1 MAEICLVTHF
11 FPPHIGGIE
20 KVADEQCKRLTK
32 LGYQVSVLTSKI
44 SKKNECHAKG
54 IKVFSYSNLNIAER
68 VGIPYPVLSFKAYK
82 DFAEVIKKCDIVH
95 AHGHA
100 YMSSYIACK
109 VAEKYKKPFILT
121 QHNTFIDY
129 QSWLNIVEHLN
140 DWTVGRVVLKGSN
153 RVIVV
158 SRKTMEYV
166 LKLGADISRI
176 SVMHNGVDTNFFHPA
191 NREESR
197 DKLGLPKNRP
207 LILTIRRLVYKNGL
221 DTFIESA
228 SLLTREC
235 SDLLFVVI
243 GKGPNRKLIE
253 KRVRELGIENNVRL
267 TGFVPEKLLPLYYN
281 AADYFVIPS
290 SSGEGLPLVLLEA
303 MACGLPV
310 IGTSVGGTPEIV
322 EDMRNG
328 VLVPPRNPKAL
339 AKTISK
345 FLSNKE
351 LGPAI
356 GEEARKTVEDKF
368 TWEENVRRLQNVYDE
383 FL

>member
-1 MAEICLVTHF
+1 MAKICLVTHF

-20 KVADEQCKRLTK
+20 KVADEQSKRLAK
-32 LGYQVSVLTSKI
+32 LGYQVSVLTSKTH
-44 SKKNECHAKG
+44 KKNERHAEG
-54 IKVFSYSNLNIAER
+54 IKVFSYSILNIAER

-82 DFAEVIKKCDIVH
+82 NFAEVIKKCDIVH

-100 YMSSYIACK
+100 YMSSYIACE
-109 VAEKYKKPFILT
+109 VAKKYKKPFILT

-129 QSWLNIVEHLN
+129 QSWLNIVEHVN
-140 DWTVGRVVLKGSN
+140 DWTVGRVVLKGSD
-153 RVIVV
+153 RVITV

-166 LKLGADISRI
+166 LKLGADISKT
-176 SVMHNGVDTNFFHPA
+176 SVMHNGVNTTFFHPM

-197 DKLGLPKNRP
+197 DKLGLPKNRT

-228 SLLTREC
+228 PLLTRDYP
-235 SDLLFVVI
+235 DLLFIVI
-243 GKGPNRKLIE
+243 GTGPSRKLIE
-253 KRVRELGIENNVRL
+253 KRVRELGIEDNVRL

-310 IGTSVGGTPEIV
+310 IATSVGGTPEIV

-345 FLSNKE
+345 FLSNRE

-356 GEEARKTVEDKF
+356 GEEARKTVEDEF
-368 TWEENVRRLQNVYDE
+368 TWEENVRRLRSVYDE

>member
-1 MAEICLVTHF
+1 MAKICLVTHF

-20 KVADEQCKRLTK
+20 KVADEQGKRLAK
-32 LGYQVSVLTSKI
+32 LGYQVSVLTSKTW
-44 SKKNECHAKG
+44 KQNERRAEG
-54 IKVFSYSNLNIAER
+54 IKVFSYSILNLAER

-82 DFAEVIKKCDIVH
+82 NFTEVIKKCDIVH

-129 QSWLNIVEHLN
+129 QSLLNIVEHLN
-140 DWTVGRVVLKGSN
+140 DWTVGRVVLKESD
-153 RVIVV
+153 RVIAV

-166 LKLGADISRI
+166 LKLGADVSKT
-176 SVMHNGVDTNFFHPA
+176 SVIYNGVDTNFFHPM
-191 NREESR
+191 NKEESR
-197 DKLGLPKNRP
+197 DKLGLPKNKT

-221 DTFIESA
+221 DTLIESA
-228 SLLTREC
+228 SLLKQ
-235 SDLLFVVI
+235 DYPHLLFIVI
-243 GKGPNRKLIE
+243 GEGPSRKLIE
-253 KRVRELGIENNVRL
+253 KRVRELRIDDNIRL

-310 IGTSVGGTPEIV
+310 IATTVGGIPEIIK
-322 EDMRNG
+322 DMKNG
-328 VLVPPRNPKAL
+328 VLVPPRNPKTL
-339 AKTISK
+339 AETISK

-351 LGPAI
+351 MGLAI

-368 TWEENVRRLQNVYDE
+368 TWEENIRRLQNVYDE

>member
-1 MAEICLVTHF
+1 MAKICLVTHF

-20 KVADEQCKRLTK
+20 KVAHEQCKRLSR
-32 LGYQVSVLTSKI
+32 LGYKVSVLTSKTFKQ
-44 SKKNECHAKG
+44 SERSTEG
-54 IKVFSYSNLNIAER
+54 IKVFSYSILNLAER

-82 DFAEVIKKCDIVH
+82 NFVEVIRKCDVVH

-129 QSWLNIVEHLN
+129 QSWLNLVEQIN
-140 DWTVGRVVLKGSN
+140 DWTVGRVVLKGSD
-153 RVIVV
+153 RVITV

-166 LKLGADISRI
+166 LKLGADMSKT
-176 SVMHNGVDTNFFHPA
+176 SVMHNGVDTTFFHPM

-197 DKLGLPKNRP
+197 DKLGLPKNKTV
-207 LILTIRRLVYKNGL
+207 ILTIRRLVYKNGL

-228 SLLTREC
+228 SLLTR
-235 SDLLFVVI
+235 DYPHLLFIVI

-253 KRVRELGIENNVRL
+253 KRVRELDIDDNVRL

-310 IGTSVGGTPEIV
+310 IATTVGGTPEIV
-322 EDMRNG
+322 KDMKNG

-339 AKTISK
+339 AETISK

-351 LGPAI
+351 LGLAI
-356 GEEARKTVEDKF
+356 GEEARNTVEDRF